1 MTLYPLTPDITVVL
15 EQIGTVEVKNK
26 DLKVDVQGKEVKVTY
41 ADNAEALQAYID
53 LLAALNALN
62 TPVNFAIGDWVYI
75 QFPVGMRDGKSYQLQ
90 IKKLPSDKAPYW
102 ELQDLATTKFWAVSS
117 AVTLIKVLPVNL
129 PS

>member
-1 MTLYPLTPDITVVL
+1 MTVYIVDPTQSVVL
-15 EQIGTVEVKNK
+15 EDIGSLQVINKSVIMSVAGATVTIGYVDAAAAQIGY
-26 DLKVDVQGKEVKVTY
+26 DD
-41 ADNAEALQAYID
+41 I
-53 LLAALNALN
+53 LAALNALN

-102 ELQDLATTKFWAVSS
+102 ELQDLTTAKYWAVSS

-129 PS
+129 PT